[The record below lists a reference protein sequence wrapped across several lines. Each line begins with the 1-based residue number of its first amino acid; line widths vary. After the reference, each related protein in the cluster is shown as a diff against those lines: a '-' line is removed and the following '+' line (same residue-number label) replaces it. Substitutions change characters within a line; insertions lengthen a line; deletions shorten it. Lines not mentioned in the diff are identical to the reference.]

1 MVYGC
6 GSFIITFEESV
17 VNFSLQDSNMK
28 GGSGNVEERENIR
41 ERLKKHK
48 LSYVWLIGQLALR
61 GIVTDKT
68 EMSSVIS
75 GTRNGT
81 KADAIIELSIM
92 IQAAVSRVS
101 PATETK
107 GKTIRRWQA
116 KNTTSV
122 ICPVCGQTFVLCS
135 AAQRYCS
142 SACREKARE
151 QCKARQ
157 EAAKEKKKN
166 AGKDLET
173 VVAQAERLGMS
184 YGKYRAMQAISAASI
199 HAKTT

>member
-6 GSFIITFEESV
+6 GSFIIIFEESV

-41 ERLKKHK
+41 KRLKKHK

-81 KADAIIELSIM
+81 KADAIIELSID
-92 IQAAVSRVS
+92 ILDKY
-101 PATETK
+101 EN
-107 GKTIRRWQA
+107 G
-116 KNTTSV
+116 SV
-122 ICPVCGQTFVLCS
+122 LVDG
-135 AAQRYCS
+135 A
-142 SACREKARE
+142 
-151 QCKARQ
+151 
-157 EAAKEKKKN
+157 
-166 AGKDLET
+166 
-173 VVAQAERLGMS
+173 
-184 YGKYRAMQAISAASI
+184 
-199 HAKTT
+199 

>member
-6 GSFIITFEESV
+6 GGFIITFEEFV

-48 LSYVWLIGQLALR
+48 LSYVWLIDQLALR

-81 KADAIIELSIM
+81 KADAIIELSMDILDKY
-92 IQAAVSRVS
+92 
-101 PATETK
+101 EN
-107 GKTIRRWQA
+107 G
-116 KNTTSV
+116 SV
-122 ICPVCGQTFVLCS
+122 LVDG
-135 AAQRYCS
+135 A
-142 SACREKARE
+142 
-151 QCKARQ
+151 
-157 EAAKEKKKN
+157 
-166 AGKDLET
+166 
-173 VVAQAERLGMS
+173 
-184 YGKYRAMQAISAASI
+184 
-199 HAKTT
+199 

>member
-6 GSFIITFEESV
+6 GSFIIIFEESV

-28 GGSGNVEERENIR
+28 GGSGNVKERETIR

-81 KADAIIELSIM
+81 KADAIIELSID
-92 IQAAVSRVS
+92 ILDKY
-101 PATETK
+101 EN
-107 GKTIRRWQA
+107 G
-116 KNTTSV
+116 SV
-122 ICPVCGQTFVLCS
+122 LVDG
-135 AAQRYCS
+135 A
-142 SACREKARE
+142 
-151 QCKARQ
+151 
-157 EAAKEKKKN
+157 
-166 AGKDLET
+166 
-173 VVAQAERLGMS
+173 
-184 YGKYRAMQAISAASI
+184 
-199 HAKTT
+199 

>member
-6 GSFIITFEESV
+6 GGFIITFEESV

-28 GGSGNVEERENIR
+28 GGSGNVEERENIH

-81 KADAIIELSIM
+81 KADAIIELSID
-92 IQAAVSRVS
+92 ILDKY
-101 PATETK
+101 EN
-107 GKTIRRWQA
+107 G
-116 KNTTSV
+116 SV
-122 ICPVCGQTFVLCS
+122 LVDG
-135 AAQRYCS
+135 A
-142 SACREKARE
+142 
-151 QCKARQ
+151 
-157 EAAKEKKKN
+157 
-166 AGKDLET
+166 
-173 VVAQAERLGMS
+173 
-184 YGKYRAMQAISAASI
+184 
-199 HAKTT
+199 